1 MNNIRFYSTKLTHVD
16 ETGKARMVNVIDKY
30 VTKRSATAQC
40 IVDVGKEIHHLIK
53 VNEMKKGDVL
63 SIAQI
68 AGILGAKQTSNLIP
82 LCHNIPISSVKVT
95 VELLEDDKV
104 IIYATVKC
112 LGQTGVEME
121 ALTACAVAAL
131 TIYDMSKAISHDI
144 VIKEIKLMEK
154 SGGERFF
161 KRE

>member
-1 MNNIRFYSTKLTHVD
+1 
-16 ETGKARMVNVIDKY
+16 MVNVIDKY
-30 VTKRSATAQC
+30 VTKRSATAHA
-40 IVDVGKEIHHLIK
+40 IVDVGKDIHQLIK
-53 VNEMKKGDVL
+53 SNEMKKGDVL

-68 AGILGAKQTSNLIP
+68 AGIVGAKQTSNLIP
-82 LCHNIPISSVKVT
+82 LCHNIPISSVKVS
-95 VELLEDDKV
+95 VKLLDDDK
-104 IIYATVKC
+104 IEIFATVKC

-154 SGGERFF
+154 SGGQRYF
-161 KRE
+161 KREDNQ